1 MNSMTY
7 KSFPFQCKFLVAVTL
22 FAIFSCQKNSHLQ
35 PKNLIKNH
43 ADSVVG
49 KNVSMK
55 SREAKSTV
63 YIHAEE
69 GDGSYTLCTGTLIH
83 PKVILTAAHCLGGN
97 PQSYTVY
104 WTQSFDP
111 AAHSNG
117 KILKISHFR
126 IHPQYNFESTCPGR
140 TKTENDVALIV
151 LKNNAPEQL
160 QVADF
165 TSTEKFETPNQE
177 FLALG
182 FGATRFDGTA
192 LSGADQLRS
201 KKLNIL
207 SLSSDKKTFYVEQKK
222 GGICKGDSGGPA
234 FVRTQDQLYVI
245 GIAKN
250 IRLNSPLNPTA
261 NITVDSNLYS
271 AAGSDKTLCPDPKKS
286 SRHKKINY
294 CALWSQYSRVS
305 YYKSWIQNEISQ
317 LPTTQADSAN

>member
-1 MNSMTY
+1 M
-7 KSFPFQCKFLVAVTL
+7 
-22 FAIFSCQKNSHLQ
+22 
-35 PKNLIKNH
+35 
-43 ADSVVG
+43 
-49 KNVSMK
+49 
-55 SREAKSTV
+55 
-63 YIHAEE
+63 
-69 GDGSYTLCTGTLIH
+69 
-83 PKVILTAAHCLGGN
+83 
-97 PQSYTVY
+97 
-104 WTQSFDP
+104 
-111 AAHSNG
+111 
-117 KILKISHFR
+117 
-126 IHPQYNFESTCPGR
+126 
-140 TKTENDVALIV
+140 ALIV